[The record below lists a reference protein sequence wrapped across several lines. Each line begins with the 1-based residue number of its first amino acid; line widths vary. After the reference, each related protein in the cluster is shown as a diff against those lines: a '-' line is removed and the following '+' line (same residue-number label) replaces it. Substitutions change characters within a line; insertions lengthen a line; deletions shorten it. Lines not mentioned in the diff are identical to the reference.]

1 MNLHCLHHG
10 GTSRADLDF
19 SPLQPQH
26 PLSKIL
32 RKHNQRRLYGEA
44 QLHIQHTQFLLLHGK
59 LKLHY
64 TAASKMHQLLYRSQA
79 DGQCMWEQVQARTA
93 FGRLISI
100 SAVPGLW
107 P

>member
-1 MNLHCLHHG
+1 M
-10 GTSRADLDF
+10 
-19 SPLQPQH
+19 
-26 PLSKIL
+26 
-32 RKHNQRRLYGEA
+32 
-44 QLHIQHTQFLLLHGK
+44 QHTQLLLLHVK
-59 LKLHY
+59 PKVHY

-79 DGQCMWEQVQARTA
+79 GGQGMWEQVQARTA